1 MIRKQL
7 AQTILGLIDL
17 TNLDAECTAEDIEH
31 LCARA
36 KTPFGNTAAV
46 CVWPNFVAQSK
57 QELDGTDVKIATV
70 VNFPFGGIDTQSVI
84 TSTKQAMDHGA
95 DEIDLVLPYN
105 AFLLGDLESVND
117 MLAGVRDA
125 CTGTLK
131 VILETGKLIEPE
143 AIRAASEIA
152 IDQGADFIKTSTGK
166 VDINAT
172 PDAARTMLEVITE
185 RGGTVGLKPAGGLKT
200 CEDARLYIDLARILC
215 GDDYISPKTLR
226 FGASGILN
234 DVVAAIEGNDE
245 INPSQE
251 SY

>member
-1 MIRKQL
+1 MTRKQL

-17 TNLDAECTAEDIEH
+17 TDLNEDCTAEDIEH

-46 CVWPNFVAQSK
+46 CVWPSFVAQSK
-57 QELDGTDVKIATV
+57 RELEGSGVKIATV
-70 VNFPFGGIDTQSVI
+70 VNFPFGGIDTQSVV
-84 TSTKQAMDHGA
+84 TATEQAIDDGA

-105 AFLLGDLESVND
+105 AFLLGDLENVND
-117 MLAGVRDA
+117 MLSGVRDA

-131 VILETGKLIEPE
+131 VILETGQLIEPE
-143 AIRAASEIA
+143 TIRAASEIA

-172 PDAARTMLEVITE
+172 PDAARTMLEVIKE
-185 RGGTVGLKPAGGLKT
+185 RGGTVGFKPAGGLKT

-215 GDDYISPKTLR
+215 GDDYISSKTLR

-234 DVVAAIEGNDE
+234 DVIAAIEGNDH
-245 INPSQE
+245 INPPQE
-251 SY
+251 GY